1 MLKGNDMNRQE
12 IHNTIASL
20 AMSQGLYGR
29 LMAGF
34 YGDYDEI
41 LDWLAD
47 EVKPSDALD
56 VVRAIEE

>member
-1 MLKGNDMNRQE
+1 MNRQQ

-47 EVKPSDALD
+47 EVKPSCPLD
-56 VVRAIEE
+56 VVLAIEE